1 MAMMAAAPVATV
13 ASIRTTWQLAMSG
26 GSRRKCSWRQ
36 EGGRRGRGEGG
47 ERERRGEEGEERGR
61 GGGREEGKEGEERG
75 GGEEAEE
82 NEGKIT
88 TCFYSCYLG
97 LASCLIGL
105 NEDLADCWVLAN

>member
-36 EGGRRGRGEGG
+36 EGGRRGRGEG
-47 ERERRGEEGEERGR
+47 EEGGGGGGERGR
-61 GGGREEGKEGEERG
+61 GEGEEG
-75 GGEEAEE
+75 GGERRGEEAEE

>member
-47 ERERRGEEGEERGR
+47 EREGRGR
-61 GGGREEGKEGEERG
+61 GGGRRGRREGEGGGRREGERG
-75 GGEEAEE
+75 GGRGRRRGRRQRKMR
-82 NEGKIT
+82 GK
-88 TCFYSCYLG
+88 
-97 LASCLIGL
+97 
-105 NEDLADCWVLAN
+105 